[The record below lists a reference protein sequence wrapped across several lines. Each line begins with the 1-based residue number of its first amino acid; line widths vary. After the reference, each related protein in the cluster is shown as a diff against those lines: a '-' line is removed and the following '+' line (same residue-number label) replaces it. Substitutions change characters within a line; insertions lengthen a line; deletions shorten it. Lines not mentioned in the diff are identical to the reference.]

1 MQEKSQDIL
10 EKDVLKE
17 DTLYYNRIKQ
27 IFCTIRLLSSI
38 FTITRDFPGGPVA
51 KTPWSQSKGPE
62 FNPWSGN

>member
-51 KTPWSQSKGPE
+51 KTP
-62 FNPWSGN
+62 